1 MGAGDRKTKRGKI
14 RNASYGNI
22 RSHASVVKKAVG
34 TAAAPAAKKTATKS
48 TAKKTVA
55 KKAG

>member
-1 MGAGDRKTKRGKI
+1 MGNGDLKSKRGKI
-14 RNASYGNI
+14 RNGSYGKV
-22 RSHASVVKKAVG
+22 RPKASAVKKAVG